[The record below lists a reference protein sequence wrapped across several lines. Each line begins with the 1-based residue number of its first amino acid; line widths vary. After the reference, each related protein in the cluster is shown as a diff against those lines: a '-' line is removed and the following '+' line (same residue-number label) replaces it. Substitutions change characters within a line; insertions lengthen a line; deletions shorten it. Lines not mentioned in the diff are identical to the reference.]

1 MLACSKVYTSEA
13 RNKTSLEAIE
23 RSAKPFPPAAVVN
36 KFEDA
41 AYRRVGHTL
50 VRNFKLVKKIVLLG
64 FEYMAFLSSLTHLTI
79 ESKNNMMM
87 SIST

>member
-1 MLACSKVYTSEA
+1 MSRSEMLACSKVYTSEA

-50 VRNFKLVKKIVLLG
+50 VRNFKLVKKNSVTG
-64 FEYMAFLSSLTHLTI
+64 FRIHGLS
-79 ESKNNMMM
+79 K
-87 SIST
+87 